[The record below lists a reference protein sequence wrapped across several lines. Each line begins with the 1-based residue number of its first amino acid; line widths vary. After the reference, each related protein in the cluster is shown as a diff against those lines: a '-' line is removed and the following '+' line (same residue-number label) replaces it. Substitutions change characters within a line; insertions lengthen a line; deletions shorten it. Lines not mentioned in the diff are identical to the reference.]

1 MAGRPAQRQ
10 GDANEAG
17 GLIKLGVPS
26 VRINGLPAATLGSPV
41 SPHLPCPLGTSHCNA
56 KTSIGARTVRVNG
69 KPLILT
75 GNKDTCDHARVGG
88 SPDVRAV

>member
-1 MAGRPAQRQ
+1 MPAVQRQ
-10 GDANEAG
+10 GDANAAG
-17 GLIKLGVPS
+17 GVVKGGESS
-26 VRINGLPAATLGSPV
+26 VRINGRPAATPGLTV
-41 SPHLPCPLGTSHCNA
+41 SPHLPCPLRTSHCNA